1 MSKVEG
7 LEKRRFFEW
16 EDAGLKPGR
25 AAPTRDLLKNG
36 KIMLALMIASLGG
49 DVKPLALHVS
59 FIVLT

>member
-1 MSKVEG
+1 MEG
-7 LEKRRFFEW
+7 LEERRFFEW
-16 EDAGLKPGR
+16 EDAGSKPGR
-25 AAPTRDLLKNG
+25 ATLTRDLLKNG